1 MAKQLLF
8 TTRKQPYH
16 FDFLLEFKL
25 DLSPSSLLQFS
36 YQKMQKIIVE
46 LKHIFKHIVTLALR
60 KKNLTL
66 KINNTKYHHHKKNH
80 ETFENANVTLCLQ
93 SVENMNCFLSQSNNT
108 YLV

>member
-60 KKNLTL
+60 EKKSHFL
-66 KINNTKYHHHKKNH
+66 KINNTKYHHHKKK
-80 ETFENANVTLCLQ
+80 
-93 SVENMNCFLSQSNNT
+93 S
-108 YLV
+108 